1 MAISINSLDNSE
13 GNSVSLL
20 HFILYKALVHFANK
34 LIDLVLSVSM
44 VTTLNKV
51 RGNLAEATPWR
62 AELHGPQE
70 VVGFLKVLTHWVD
83 LVDEILNADDT
94 TLAQLL
100 LNDCIVS
107 DGNTLFVDLSMATLV
122 DQLSHTLQIWV
133 PKNQNKLLLFC
144 NTSRTTLG
152 STHALAG

>member
-1 MAISINSLDNSE
+1 M
-13 GNSVSLL
+13 
-20 HFILYKALVHFANK
+20 
-34 LIDLVLSVSM
+34 
-44 VTTLNKV
+44 
-51 RGNLAEATPWR
+51 
-62 AELHGPQE
+62 
-70 VVGFLKVLTHWVD
+70 
-83 LVDEILNADDT
+83 DEILNADDT
-94 TLAQLL
+94 ILAQLL

-107 DGNTLFVDLSMATLV
+107 DGNTLFVDLSMATFV

>member
-13 GNSVSLL
+13 GNSFSLL

-70 VVGFLKVLTHWVD
+70 VVGFLKVLTH
-83 LVDEILNADDT
+83 
-94 TLAQLL
+94 
-100 LNDCIVS
+100 
-107 DGNTLFVDLSMATLV
+107 
-122 DQLSHTLQIWV
+122 
-133 PKNQNKLLLFC
+133 
-144 NTSRTTLG
+144 
-152 STHALAG
+152 

>member
-1 MAISINSLDNSE
+1 MVVLINVLNNSE

-44 VTTLNKV
+44 ITAFNKV
-51 RGNLAEATPWR
+51 CGNLAEATPWR
-62 AELHGPQE
+62 TELHWPQE
-70 VVGFLKVLTHWVD
+70 VARFLKVLTHGVD

-100 LNDCIVS
+100 LND
-107 DGNTLFVDLSMATLV
+107 
-122 DQLSHTLQIWV
+122 
-133 PKNQNKLLLFC
+133 
-144 NTSRTTLG
+144 
-152 STHALAG
+152 